1 MASRQPIVRQVAWI
15 SFLPQAAVLTGSIL
29 LMVAAEAPGPVVKG
43 ALLYLVLA
51 IALRKLIPRAHRRG
65 VKLIR
70 NKAFGAAIPAFE
82 KSLEFFNRHRWLDN
96 YRYLTLLS
104 SSRISYK
111 EMALLNLAYCHG
123 QTGNGER
130 SRHLYE
136 ETLAAFPESEMAQA
150 ALRMFDSAERAAGQP
165 TDAQTA

>member
-15 SFLPQAAVLTGSIL
+15 SFLPQVIVLAGFIM

-43 ALLYLVLA
+43 ALLYLVVA

-70 NKAFGAAIPAFE
+70 KKAFGAAIPAFE
-82 KSLEFFNRHRWLDN
+82 NSLEFFSRHRWLDD

-104 SSRISYK
+104 SSRISYR
-111 EMALLNLAYCHG
+111 EMAMLNLAYCHG

-130 SRHLYE
+130 AQQIYQ
-136 ETLAAFPESEMAQA
+136 ETLAEFPDSEMAEA
-150 ALRMFDSAERAAGQP
+150 ALRMFNSAARGAG
-165 TDAQTA
+165 